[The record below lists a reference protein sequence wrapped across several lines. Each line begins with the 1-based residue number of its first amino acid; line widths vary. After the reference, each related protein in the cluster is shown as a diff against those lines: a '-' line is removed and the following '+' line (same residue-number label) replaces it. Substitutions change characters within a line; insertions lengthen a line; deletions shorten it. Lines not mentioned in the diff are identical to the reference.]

1 MSELATIIVDFIMQG
16 MTKYGFVV
24 WGLALLGLVSIVS
37 AIGNKAFSALK
48 YLFMIF
54 IAIPSIFIVGLI
66 NKANRKER
74 LKEIGE
80 IKAHIKQNP
89 EKWKRMLW
97 FGLWC
102 AFILFIVLVVWIIA
116 KKFIF
121 PFAYL
126 NEFSKQALQNY
137 TINSSS

>member
-1 MSELATIIVDFIMQG
+1 MSELADLISNFIMEG
-16 MTKYGFVV
+16 LTKYGFVV
-24 WGLALLGLVSIVS
+24 WTLALLGLVSIVS

-54 IAIPSIFIVGLI
+54 IAIPSILVVGLI
-66 NKANRKER
+66 NKSNRKER
-74 LKEIGE
+74 LKELGE

-89 EKWKRMLW
+89 EKWKRMLY

-102 AFILFIVLVVWIIA
+102 AFILFIVIVVWFFA
-116 KKFIF
+116 KKFLF

-126 NEFSKQALQNY
+126 NEFSKQVLQNA
-137 TINSSS
+137 TNSSR